1 MLHEDLWRKI
11 DIQILG
17 ERAMNMFARMNDLV
31 MYLFAGIGQ
40 IFSVE
45 RETYPDIG
53 VQPFTGEVLSEW
65 LEF

>member
-1 MLHEDLWRKI
+1 
-11 DIQILG
+11 
-17 ERAMNMFARMNDLV
+17 MNMFARMNDLV
-31 MYLFAGIGQ
+31 MYLFAAFGQ